1 MLDQKIM
8 TLLINTKEITSSIIV
23 MIASYSALNIYFHV
37 LL

>member
-8 TLLINTKEITSSIIV
+8 TLLINAKEITSSIIV
-23 MIASYSALNIYFHV
+23 MITRYSALNIYFHV